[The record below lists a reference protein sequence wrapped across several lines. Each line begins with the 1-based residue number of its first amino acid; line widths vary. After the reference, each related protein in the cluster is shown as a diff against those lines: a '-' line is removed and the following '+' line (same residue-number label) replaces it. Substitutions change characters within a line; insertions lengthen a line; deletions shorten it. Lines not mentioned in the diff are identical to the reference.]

1 MASRDRFQR
10 LRDLFEQALERPV
23 AERADFLASAAGGDS
38 DLIREVEA
46 LLAEATDPNN
56 TFLEPPTSARIARVF
71 EDSSGT
77 LIGDQIGPYQLTR
90 LIGFGG
96 MGAVYEA
103 HRVDDQFRKRV
114 AIKLVRRGLETELT
128 MRRFRQE
135 RQILATLDHR
145 NIAALLD
152 GGVTDDGRP
161 YFVME
166 YVEGQPIARYC
177 NDRRLTPRDRLAL
190 FRQVCTAVDHAHRN
204 LVVHRDL
211 KPGNILVA
219 SDGTV
224 KLLDFGIAKIL
235 GDEDDPEQ
243 APLTRGG
250 MRALTPEYA
259 SPEMVAGRPLSVATD
274 IYSLG
279 VVLFELLTGQR
290 PFRFD
295 DLTLASVERV
305 ILEAPAPAPSAA
317 ATEVHAANSD
327 QRSLAALRRA
337 LSGEVD
343 AIVLTALRKEPE
355 RRYRSVDALSE
366 DIKRLLDGLP
376 VTAERDWVGYRARK
390 FVTRHRIP
398 VGIASLLL
406 VSLIG
411 GIVISTAQAR
421 RADRERR
428 RAELVSGYLGS
439 MLAAPNPAAH
449 GRDITVA
456 EVLDTAAA
464 QARRDLA
471 GEPEVEALVQTT
483 LGHTYHSLGRYEASE
498 TAFQAALEARH
509 RARSTPEEIAT
520 ALMNLGSAALRNA
533 RLDRADSLLRVALNI
548 HNRNRRGSDS
558 TRAAIL
564 DNLGAVA
571 EEAGHVDSSEQYH
584 REALSIRRRLFP
596 GDHDLVARTINNVA
610 VALGMQGQFAPAE
623 SLHREAAEMLVRI
636 HGEYHPS
643 AATVLNTLATILDF
657 QGKDEAETLYRRVIA
672 IRSKVLGTN
681 HPDYAWTLSNYA
693 AWLLNHDR
701 PGDALPLSRE
711 IIALRGKGLDDTHPV
726 LASAYISLGR
736 SLVGVGQFGPAEA
749 AVKESI
755 ALRRATL
762 PHDHWTIASSQVAL
776 AEVYLADGRAGRAE
790 PLLRTA
796 LTRLRATVGPDHP
809 RTRTAEQLLANI
821 RASAQ

>member
-1 MASRDRFQR
+1 M
-10 LRDLFEQALERPV
+10 
-23 AERADFLASAAGGDS
+23 AERRDFLTAAAGGD
-38 DLIREVEA
+38 LTLVHEVEA
-46 LLAEATDPNN
+46 LLTEAADPDDS
-56 TFLEPPTSARIARVF
+56 FLEPPTSARIARVF
-71 EDSSGT
+71 EDASGT
-77 LIGDQIGPYQLTR
+77 LIGDRIGPYQLTR

-103 HRVDDQFRKRV
+103 HRADDHFRKRV
-114 AIKLVRRGLETELT
+114 AIKLVRRGLETELA

-166 YVEGQPIARYC
+166 YVEGQPITRYC
-177 NDRRLTPRDRLAL
+177 DERHLTPEARLKL

-235 GDEDDPEQ
+235 GDEDDPDQ
-243 APLTRGG
+243 APMTRGG

-259 SPEMVAGRPLSVATD
+259 SPEMIAGRPLSVATD

-295 DLTLASVERV
+295 DLSLAGVERV
-305 ILEAPAPAPSAA
+305 IMESPAPAPSATA
-317 ATEVHAANSD
+317 GEAHAAHSD
-327 QRSLAALRRA
+327 QRSVAALRRS
-337 LSGEVD
+337 LRGEID

-366 DIKRLLDGLP
+366 DITRFLDGLP
-376 VTAERDWVGYRARK
+376 VAAERDWIGYRVRK
-390 FVTRHRIP
+390 FVTRHRAP
-398 VGIASLLL
+398 VAIATLLIL
-406 VSLIG
+406 SLIG
-411 GIVISTAQAR
+411 GIVISTMQAR

-439 MLAAPNPAAH
+439 MLAAPNPAVH

-464 QARRDLA
+464 QARRELSD
-471 GEPEVEALVQTT
+471 EPEVEALVQAT

-498 TAFQAALEARH
+498 AAFQAALDARK
-509 RARSTPEEIAT
+509 RARSTDEQIAS
-520 ALMNLGSAALRNA
+520 ALMNVGAAALRNA
-533 RLDRADSLLRVALNI
+533 RLDRADSLLRLALTI
-548 HNRNRRGSDS
+548 HNRNPRGTDS

-571 EEAGHVDSSEQYH
+571 EEAGQIDSSEQYH
-584 REALSIRRRLFP
+584 RDALAIRRRIFP
-596 GDHDLVARTINNVA
+596 GDHDLVARTINNIAVA
-610 VALGMQGQFAPAE
+610 VGMQGRFAPAE
-623 SLHREAAEMLVRI
+623 SLHREAAEMLVRV

-643 AATVLNTLATILDF
+643 SATGLNTLATILDF
-657 QGKDEAETLYRRVIA
+657 QGKDEAEALYRRVIA
-672 IRSKVLGTN
+672 IRAKVLGTD
-681 HPDYAWTLSNYA
+681 HPDYAWTLSNYS

-701 PGDALPLSRE
+701 PGDALPLARE
-711 IIALRGKGLDDTHPV
+711 IVALRGRSLDDTHPV

-736 SLVGVGQFGPAEA
+736 SLSGMGQLREAEEA
-749 AVKESI
+749 IKESI
-755 ALRRATL
+755 ALRRASL
-762 PHDHWTIASSQVAL
+762 PPDHWTIASSQVAL
-776 AEVYLADGRAGRAE
+776 AEVYLAGRRTRLAE
-790 PLLRTA
+790 PLLSGA
-796 LTRLRATVGPDHP
+796 VTRLRETVGPDHP
-809 RTRTAEQLLANI
+809 RTRTAEQLLSTI
-821 RASAQ
+821 RSPGQ